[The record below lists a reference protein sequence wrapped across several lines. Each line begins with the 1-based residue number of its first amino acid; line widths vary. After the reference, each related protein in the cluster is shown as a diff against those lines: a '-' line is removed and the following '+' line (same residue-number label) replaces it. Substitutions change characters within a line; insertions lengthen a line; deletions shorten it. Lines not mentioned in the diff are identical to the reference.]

1 MGGEAAVRILILGA
15 AGRDFH
21 NFNVVYRDD
30 PAVQVVAFT
39 AAQIPDIAGRRY
51 PPQLAGPR
59 YPEGIPVVEEQRLEA
74 LTATHGIEQVVF
86 AYSDVSHQR
95 VMHTASRVLAAG
107 ADFLLLGPG
116 RTMLRSP
123 LPVIAVS
130 AVRTGCGKSPVS
142 RWIARRLRG
151 EGLRVGVLRHPMPY
165 GDLLRQRAQ
174 RFSSV
179 EDLSAARCSVEER
192 EEYEPHLREGSLVYA
207 GVDYAAVL
215 AMARDEVDIIVWDG
229 GNNDFPLLRP
239 DLHLVLVDPLRPRD
253 GQSHHPGEAVLRM
266 ADTVLV
272 TKSDVATAEQLAE
285 QAWVLRAHCP
295 GVPVIHC
302 ELAIEV
308 DAPERITGR
317 RVLVVEDGPTLTH
330 GGDGHRRRLPGG
342 PRAGRGVG
350 RRPAAQ
356 RRARGARALRALSA
370 YRPGSWSCPPS
381 AITPRSWRS
390 CAPPSRPPMPR
401 AWCWPPPAI

>member
-1 MGGEAAVRILILGA
+1 
-15 AGRDFH
+15 
-21 NFNVVYRDD
+21 
-30 PAVQVVAFT
+30 
-39 AAQIPDIAGRRY
+39 
-51 PPQLAGPR
+51 
-59 YPEGIPVVEEQRLEA
+59 
-74 LTATHGIEQVVF
+74 
-86 AYSDVSHQR
+86 
-95 VMHTASRVLAAG
+95 VLAAG
-107 ADFLLLGPG
+107 AGFLLLGPG

-165 GDLLRQRAQ
+165 GDLLRQRVQ
-174 RFSSV
+174 RFSSA

-215 AMARDEVDIIVWDG
+215 ALARDEVDIIVWDG

-266 ADTVLV
+266 ADAVLV

-285 QAWVLRAHCP
+285 QAGVLRAHCP
-295 GVPVIHC
+295 GVPVMHC

-330 GGDGHRRRLPGG
+330 GGMDTGAGYRAARELGAASVVDPRRSAAPG
-342 PRAGRGVG
+342 V
-350 RRPAAQ
+350 
-356 RRARGARALRALSA
+356 RALYERYRHIGRVLPAVGYHPAQLEELRATIAAADAESVVLA
-370 YRPGSWSCPPS
+370 TPCDLTRLIAIDKPVARVGYHYRERDTDALGTLLDRF
-381 AITPRSWRS
+381 IGER
-390 CAPPSRPPMPR
+390 CAVG
-401 AWCWPPPAI
+401 